1 MKRIVTVA
9 GLLLMIV
16 LIGLAHAPRAAAG
29 VYNADSEVTYKEY
42 WMSHSQ
48 FTGNCTAEGLPE
60 NPNGTFYAEPGKL
73 NECPKAMQIT
83 LPDNFS
89 NAIKA
94 ELFIDLWRNYD
105 SHSARFR
112 INGSPTVYTPNVGHD
127 WSRTPW
133 VSEIP
138 LTSLT
143 QGLNTFTF
151 WAEHGLYHIHD
162 ISIRLYYDETH
173 PLVGADVTPSDGE
186 LLTIATLDD
195 GIDLPAYQGGTLLV
209 NNDSLTLK
217 AQVGAGAKYVE
228 FHAYYDGYD
237 DDNDGA
243 TRDWHSV
250 SRNNWWPGGKP
261 EPVDHPFGGTAD
273 HIGTVAAP
281 AAGGVVSQTWNVKHI
296 INQPGVKFKIRIVDA
311 AGNVREAAGGVTPE
325 YKLVRD
331 YPVVYYTIPN
341 FQDAPLHM
349 SGGQPD
355 TASYTFPL
363 PADISLSSYTEAYF
377 LGMYWKRPRFAFNGM
392 KPVNVQD
399 GANDEWLLGIRPLS
413 PTVLQPGNNSLIYS
427 YSGSGVGHFV
437 ESPGP
442 MLVFRGSKGA
452 PQDMTMPI
460 VTGKSPTGNATNVDI
475 FTSVSATL
483 ADEASGVNV
492 DSVIMTVNAVKVQPQ
507 FSGTANNLTVT
518 YVPTQPLPPN
528 TLIPVTLYACD
539 LRGNCMTA
547 AEYYTFT
554 TEPPDTVPPVISN
567 VNVVTTDV
575 SATVTWTTN
584 EPADGKVEYGLT
596 TGYEKPAVSAAPLVL
611 QHSLQLTGL
620 QTQSTYHFRLSS
632 RDFNNNLATTGDLTF
647 QTKAAPGPI
656 HSDDFSAC
664 VINSAVWSYIDPLGD
679 SPLVWT
685 GTGAQ
690 ISVPADTGHDIWRST
705 LNSPRLMQYVANQDF
720 DIEVKFEKHLSKKV
734 QSIGVLAQQ
743 DTSNYL
749 RFNFQ
754 SEGAVTNLALVN
766 TVNGNS
772 QVVFTTPVTL
782 TGPSY
787 MRINRAGD
795 VWNLQYS
802 TDGVNWTFATT
813 FTRTLVMSQIGPFV
827 GNTGTDPAH
836 VNVIDYFI
844 NLNDPLD
851 VEDPPIT
858 LNVTQTGLGTVTR
871 DPDKAAYA
879 CNETV
884 TLTAEAAPDWSFVG
898 WGGALTGSELVK
910 TITLVKPESVTATFT
925 NSTLYALNVEV
936 VSNGPGVGGTVTKN
950 PNAASYAYG
959 TNVVLTATPT
969 PGWSFAGWSGD
980 WTAAEPVTTVPVTA
994 NMDIVATFEQD
1005 HYTVETLI
1013 IAEGVGA
1020 GGTIEVEPVQATYL
1034 YGESVII
1041 TVTPE
1046 VGWTFAGWA
1055 EGSTGVSGNELVTV
1069 LSMSQDVVAI
1079 ARLVQNQYELAV
1091 TLVHN
1096 GEPGAIGGAVIKT
1109 PDFPTFGH
1117 GQVVSLTAQAAQGW
1131 VFDGWSGDLSG
1142 DAPTQSLMM
1151 VDDKA
1156 VTASFTQQHFMV
1168 TVTIDGS
1175 GPPDSICAT
1184 APGQVIITP
1193 DKPYFLY
1200 NDIVTLLPVAAAG
1213 CEFVMWSGDLSGS
1226 DEPTILAVDTNY
1238 NVTAHF
1244 AVDTTPIEIS
1254 NASIEVKPGGTLAT
1268 VTWNTD
1274 VPGTSVVDYGETTLY
1289 EIGTETKDELKTEH
1303 TVLLSGLTD
1312 NTFYHLQITSVD
1324 AFGNSVSTEDMT
1336 FTTSNS
1342 SGIFS
1347 DDFSACAVDDRWTW
1361 VNPLDDSTYD
1371 TTGRQL
1377 EMTVP
1382 GGDAAEAHTLYTEG
1396 ITAPRL
1402 MQPSNDDDFT
1412 VEVKFDSVLEGVG
1425 AAQGIVIEQ
1434 DDNTFLRLEFY
1445 RRKAN
1450 EVRVYAVGIGE
1461 GKIVA
1466 GTTLNTELAGVP
1478 TELYMRIV
1486 RAGDK
1491 WQQFYSLNGV
1501 DWTLNAKEITFDMTV
1516 KRVGVYAGNSKFAG
1530 SPLPT
1535 HTVLVD
1541 YFFNTAAPI
1550 TPEDSRYA
1558 IDVTLEGSGVV
1569 TRNPNRGYYCGQEV
1583 TLTAVP
1589 TAGSVFLG
1597 WGGDISGTNPVHTL
1611 TVTADMAVTAQFSS
1625 DGFKLVVPVIMR

>member
-29 VYNADSEVTYKEY
+29 VFNADSEVTYKEY
-42 WMSHSQ
+42 WMPHSQ
-48 FTGNCTAEGLPE
+48 FTGGCTEVGLPE
-60 NPNGTFYAEPGKL
+60 NPNGATYAEPGKL

-105 SHSARFR
+105 NHSARFR
-112 INGSPTVYTPNVGHD
+112 INEFSTVYTPDVGYD

-133 VSEIP
+133 ISEIP
-138 LTSLT
+138 LSVLKNGT
-143 QGLNTFTF
+143 NTFTF
-151 WAEHGLYHIHD
+151 WAEHGLYHLHD

-173 PLVGADVTPSDGE
+173 PLAGADVIPPDGE
-186 LLTIATLDD
+186 LLSITTMDD
-195 GIDLPAYQGGTLLV
+195 GLEVPAYQGGMLLV

-217 AQVGAGAKYVE
+217 AQVEPGAAFVE

-237 DDNDGA
+237 DDNDGE
-243 TRDWHSV
+243 TREWHNI
-250 SRNNWWPGGKP
+250 SRNNRWPGGK
-261 EPVDHPFGGTAD
+261 ETVADFLNGTAN
-273 HIGTVAAP
+273 HIGTVKAP
-281 AAGGVVSQTWNVKHI
+281 SAGGVVSQTWNVKHI
-296 INQPGVKFKIRIVDA
+296 INQPGVKFKVRIVDA
-311 AGNVREAAGGVTPE
+311 AGNVREAAGGVTPA

-331 YPVVYYTIPN
+331 YPTVYYTIPD
-341 FQDAPLHM
+341 FQDAPLHNA
-349 SGGQPD
+349 GTQPD
-355 TASYTFPL
+355 TASYNFAL
-363 PADISLSSYTEAYF
+363 PADLNMTAYSEVYL
-377 LGMYWKRPRFAFNGM
+377 LGMYWKRPRFSFNGM
-392 KPVNVQD
+392 KPQNVQD
-399 GANDEWLLGIRPLS
+399 GVNDEWTLGIKPIS
-413 PTVLQPGNNSLIYS
+413 KTVLQPGNNSLIYS
-427 YSGSGVGHFV
+427 YSGSGYGQFV
-437 ESPGP
+437 ERPGP
-442 MLVFRGSKGA
+442 MLVFKGNKLFTA
-452 PQDMTMPI
+452 DTADPVVLDRIPN
-460 VTGKSPTGNATNVDI
+460 GGATDVDI
-475 FTSVSATL
+475 FTTVSAKITD
-483 ADEASGVNV
+483 AASGVNR
-492 DSVIMTVNAVKVQPQ
+492 DSVIMTVNAVQVQPQ
-507 FSGTANNLTVT
+507 FSGTANDLIVS

-539 LRGNCMTA
+539 LRGNCMDSA
-547 AEYYTFT
+547 SFYTFT
-554 TEPPDTVPPVISN
+554 TEPPDLTPPLITN

-575 SATVTWTTN
+575 AATVTWTTN
-584 EPADGKVEYGLT
+584 EPADSKVEYGLT
-596 TGYEKPAVSAAPLVL
+596 TNYEKPAVSAAPLVS

-632 RDFNNNLATTGDLTF
+632 RDFNSNLATTGDLTF

-656 HSDDFSAC
+656 RSSDFSAC
-664 VINSAVWSYIDPLGD
+664 VIDSAIWSYIDPLGD

-690 ISVPADTGHDIWRST
+690 ISVPADTGHDLWRST
-705 LNSPRLMQYVANQDF
+705 LTAPRLIQYVANQDF
-720 DIEVKFEKHLSKKV
+720 DVEVKFEKHLSKKV

-754 SEGAVTNLALVN
+754 SEGAVTNLVLVN

-772 QVVFTTPVTL
+772 AVVFTTPVTL

-813 FTRTLVMSQIGPFV
+813 YTRSLVLSQIGPFV

-836 VNVIDYFI
+836 VNVIDYFV

-858 LNVTQTGLGTVTR
+858 LNVTQTGQGTVTR
-871 DPDKAAYA
+871 DPNKAAYA

-884 TLTAEAAPDWSFVG
+884 TLTAEPAPDWTFVG
-898 WGGALTGSELVK
+898 WGGALSGSELVK
-910 TITLVKPESVTATFT
+910 TITLVKPESVTATFS

-959 TNVVLTATPT
+959 AEVVLTATPT
-969 PGWSFAGWSGD
+969 PGWSFVGWSGD

-1005 HYTVETLI
+1005 QYTLETLI

-1020 GGTIEVEPVQATYL
+1020 GGTIEVDPVQDTYL
-1034 YGESVII
+1034 YGEPVTI

-1046 VGWTFAGWA
+1046 VGWTFTGWA
-1055 EGSTGVSGNELVTV
+1055 EGSAGVSGNELVTT

-1079 ARLVQNQYELAV
+1079 ARLVQNQYELDV
-1091 TLVHN
+1091 NLVHN

-1117 GQVVSLTAQAAQGW
+1117 GQVVSVTAEVAQGW
-1131 VFDGWSGDLSG
+1131 LFGGWAGDLSG
-1142 DAPTQSLMM
+1142 DDPTQSLTMI
-1151 VDDKA
+1151 DDKA
-1156 VTASFTQQHFMV
+1156 ITATFTQQHYTV
-1168 TVTIDGS
+1168 TVTIDGPS
-1175 GPPDSICAT
+1175 GNANDLCVT
-1184 APGQVIITP
+1184 DPGQVVITP

-1200 NDIVTLLPVAAAG
+1200 NDIVTLLPVAASG
-1213 CEFVMWSGDLSGS
+1213 CEFVMWSGDLTGS
-1226 DEPTILAVDTNY
+1226 DEPAILAIDTNY
-1238 NVTAHF
+1238 AITAHF
-1244 AVDTTPIEIS
+1244 AVDTTPIEIF
-1254 NASIEVKPGGTLAT
+1254 NASIEVMPGGTMAT
-1268 VTWNTD
+1268 VEWETD
-1274 VPGTSVVDYGETTLY
+1274 VPGTSVVDYGLTTAY
-1289 EIGTETKDELKTEH
+1289 EIGTKSKDELETKH
-1303 TVLLSGLTD
+1303 TILLTGLTAD
-1312 NTFYHLQITSVD
+1312 TFYHLQISSKDT
-1324 AFGNSVSTEDMT
+1324 AGEEPGNVVQSEDMT

-1347 DDFSACAVDDRWTW
+1347 DDFSACTVDARWSY
-1361 VNPLDDSTYD
+1361 VDPLSDSTSD
-1371 TTGRQL
+1371 VNGRQL
-1377 EMTVP
+1377 ELTVP
-1382 GGDAAEAHTLYTEG
+1382 GGATAHTLYTDG
-1396 ITAPRL
+1396 ISVPRM

-1412 VEVKFDSVLEGVG
+1412 IEVKFDSVLDDTG

-1434 DDNTFLRLEFY
+1434 DNDTFLRLEFHKRPNNILRIY
-1445 RRKAN
+1445 MAAINNGTLTKTA
-1450 EVRVYAVGIGE
+1450 IGD
-1461 GKIVA
+1461 VA
-1466 GTTLNTELAGVP
+1466 GDP
-1478 TELYMRIV
+1478 TALYMRIV

-1491 WQQFYSLNGV
+1491 WQQFYSLNGI
-1501 DWTLNAKEITFDMTV
+1501 DWLLNKAEFPFDMTV
-1516 KRVGVYAGNSKFAG
+1516 KRVGVYAGNSKF
-1530 SPLPT
+1530 SDNPIPT

-1558 IDVTLEGSGVV
+1558 LDITLEGSGVV

-1589 TAGSVFLG
+1589 TDGWVFLG
-1597 WGGDISGTNPVHTL
+1597 WGGDISGTDPVHTV